1 MVMVPP
7 MVVSGTKMSFFA
19 SRKLSNLSGLPF
31 RSRTPIRE
39 NAGMMKLSRLLPFI
53 GQRLPVRGCALPSR
67 MRRWPPRRPPIHTGL
82 FVWLSIFVWSFCFAF
97 ASNGSAQDP
106 AATPPVQTVAYQTDS
121 GSAASSGTPSDSVQ
135 DAVEPISLTNAE
147 AVAAEVK
154 RITEDAELDENLRDR
169 ILSTLKDIEA
179 ALERRGQAANSIAT
193 NKKSLSRIAI
203 DKEIAS
209 RNAQR
214 EVTQP
219 PEINGRTLSI
229 EQLKQYEIRAS
240 TKLAE
245 ARESLQQAD
254 AAITNRKQRLEKLP
268 GEIASKRRELESLEA
283 SSIGELSDDP
293 DGQWRRVRQSL
304 RENQIAA
311 ARQTLD
317 ALQTEQL
324 LLESQVDL
332 LPLRKA
338 AAAKDV
344 VEADLVF
351 NQWSAFVQKL
361 RQNQVT
367 KDLRDHAAE
376 IKKSGGDVNAS
387 QVLKLQDVWV
397 KIIGETDQ
405 ADRML
410 AKEEIETARW
420 ADRLVW
426 TQERI
431 TEANRSGE
439 RLSSGIGLQF
449 QLDKNRLPS
458 INEISRQIAIIDEVI
473 EKRRELQRQLEL
485 TLEGIDDSVAGEL
498 PMEVFSEQVI
508 LGNHRSRSSL
518 PENEVRLLLKFIS
531 DLETHLIKLSERR
544 QELENQRKVVSK
556 LAAEIDSHIIWI
568 RNEALFKFRDFPL
581 AWQALRWIIHPQHL
595 SLLATRLTAGFWN
608 RPELIL
614 IATVAFAMILVGGA
628 KLRRRIRTHGER
640 ASNRQSASLNP
651 TFATTLLS
659 FALVL
664 PLAVLLWVVGDAFT
678 GSNGDEPLVRA
689 VAKAF
694 HLAAIAIFPIELLR
708 QWLRPEGLAVAHF
721 GTNEDSIRGLRRW
734 LRVLIDLGVP
744 LLLVYSTAINLG
756 RYQLTQSLGRVLLIA
771 GMILLSV
778 VLWRM
783 LEPRRGIFSVAIRN
797 TPNGWLARL
806 RHVWFLPIVSMPL
819 VFAAVA
825 IAGYGSAA
833 AVLIRQFYFTFWLL
847 MTAFFIDG
855 IMRRWL
861 LTQRRNLAWA
871 VHRERLEESER
882 IGGVA
887 GLQGVEVE
895 PSSSMEASEINAQT
909 SRLISTFLFI
919 AVLFG
924 VAYIWSPVLPAIG
937 YLEAIPLWQIVD
949 ENDQTTFV
957 TLADLIKA
965 IPVLVL
971 TWASVRNLPG
981 LIEAILL
988 ERLPLEKPVRYAITT
1003 LGTYALLFIGL
1014 AVSAKTFGLRWDNI
1028 QWLVAALGVGL
1039 GFGLQEIFA
1048 NFVSGLILL
1057 FEQPIR
1063 VGDVVTLGDTTGVVA
1078 RIRMRATTVT
1088 NWDRQELIIPNKDLI
1103 TGRLV
1108 NWTLSDTTNRV
1119 VINVGVAYGTDT
1131 ENACELLRKICREH
1145 PAIKNDPAPIVT
1157 FEGFGDSTLN
1167 LVLRCYLADLDNRLL
1182 TIHELH
1188 TEINKQYFEAG
1199 IEIAFPQRDLHLRSL
1214 PKELLDSLPSSRST

>member
-1 MVMVPP
+1 MPASI
-7 MVVSGTKMSFFA
+7 VVWAICCVGGAVAWAENFTPGQPVQAVAYRTDSKSGTSVA
-19 SRKLSNLSGLPF
+19 GGPGQSSQD
-31 RSRTPIRE
+31 TP
-39 NAGMMKLSRLLPFI
+39 
-53 GQRLPVRGCALPSR
+53 
-67 MRRWPPRRPPIHTGL
+67 
-82 FVWLSIFVWSFCFAF
+82 
-97 ASNGSAQDP
+97 
-106 AATPPVQTVAYQTDS
+106 
-121 GSAASSGTPSDSVQ
+121 ASS
-135 DAVEPISLTNAE
+135 SLTNSE
-147 AVAAEVK
+147 AVASEIK
-154 RITEDAELDENLRDR
+154 RVTEEAELDNNLRER
-169 ILSTLKDIEA
+169 ILSTLKEIDA
-179 ALERRGQAANSIAT
+179 ALERRRVAADSLARDKNL
-193 NKKSLSRIAI
+193 LSRIAI

-209 RNAQR
+209 RNATR
-214 EVTQP
+214 EVVQP
-219 PEINGRTLSI
+219 KEINGRTLSI
-229 EQLKQYEIRAS
+229 EQIEQIEIKAKS
-240 TKLAE
+240 KLAE
-245 ARESLQQAD
+245 ARENLQNAD
-254 AAITNRKQRLEKLP
+254 LAIINRKQRLEKLP
-268 GEIASKRRELESLEA
+268 SEITAKRRELEALEA
-283 SSIGELSDDP
+283 SSIGELNDDP
-293 DGQWRRVRQSL
+293 DGRWRKVRLSL

-311 ARQTLD
+311 VRQTLE

-324 LLESQVDL
+324 LLESQADL

-338 AAAKDV
+338 AEEKNV
-344 VEADLVF
+344 VEADLEF

-361 RQNQVT
+361 RQNQV
-367 KDLRDHAAE
+367 KKELAQHADE
-376 IKKSGGDVNAS
+376 ISKSGGNLNAS
-387 QVLKLQDVWV
+387 QALKLQEVWV

-420 ADRLVW
+420 AESLAK
-426 TQERI
+426 TEEQI
-431 TEANRSGE
+431 AEANRSGE
-439 RLSSGIGLQF
+439 SLSSGTGLQL
-449 QLDKNRLPS
+449 QLMKNRLPS
-458 INEISRQIAIIDEVI
+458 ISEISRQIATIDEVI

-518 PENEVRLLLKFIS
+518 PDNEVKLLAKFIS
-531 DLETHLIKLSERR
+531 DLETHLIKLAERR
-544 QELENQRKVVSK
+544 QELESQRKIVSK
-556 LAAEIDSHIIWI
+556 LSAEIDSHIIWI
-568 RNEALFKFRDFPL
+568 RNETLFKFRDIPL
-581 AWQALRWIIHPQHL
+581 AWQAFRWIIHPQHL
-595 SLLATRLTAGFWN
+595 SLLATRLVAGFWN

-614 IATVAFAMILVGGA
+614 IATIAFAMILVGGS
-628 KLRRRIRTHGER
+628 KLRRRIKIHGES
-640 ASNRQSASLNP
+640 ASSRQSLSLRP

-664 PLAVLLWVVGDAFT
+664 PLAVLLWLVGDAFL
-678 GSNGDEPLVRA
+678 GSEGDEPLVHA

-694 HLAAIAIFPIELLR
+694 HLSAIAIFPIELLR
-708 QWLRPEGLAVAHF
+708 QWLRPSGLAIAHF

-734 LRVLIDLGVP
+734 LRILIDLGVP
-744 LLLVYSTAINLG
+744 FLLVYSTAMNLG
-756 RYQLTQSLGRVLLIA
+756 RYQLTQALGRVLLIS
-771 GMILLSV
+771 GMVLLSV

-783 LEPRRGIFSVAIRN
+783 LEPRRGIFSVAIRDN
-797 TPNGWLARL
+797 PNGWLARL
-806 RHVWFLPIVSMPL
+806 RHVWFLPIVLMPI
-819 VFAAVA
+819 VFAGIAV
-825 IAGYGSAA
+825 AGYGSAA

-847 MTAFFIDG
+847 MTAYFLDG

-887 GLQGVEVE
+887 GLEGVEVE
-895 PSSSMEASEINAQT
+895 PTSSMEAAEINAQT

-919 AVLFG
+919 AVLFA
-924 VAYIWSPVLPAIG
+924 VAYIWSPALPAIG
-937 YLEAIPLWQIVD
+937 YLEAIPLWKIVD
-949 ENDQTTFV
+949 ENDETTFV

-965 IPVLVL
+965 IPILVL

-981 LIEAILL
+981 LIEAVLL

-1003 LGTYALLFIGL
+1003 LGTYALLFVGL

-1131 ENACELLRKICREH
+1131 EKACELLRKICREH
-1145 PAIKNDPAPIVT
+1145 DAIKNDPAPIVT

-1188 TEINKQYFEAG
+1188 TEINKQYFQAG

-1214 PKELLDSLPSSRST
+1214 PKGLLETLTGSKAAQ